1 MRPGLRF
8 PASSNPPPPDS
19 SQRLGYPLPGWV
31 STLFQYMYSRPLRL
45 VHWVLQAVVQ
55 VWQPMHL
62 LRSITIAI
70 WRLDMVAVLRLC
82 VLGSVIAPSL
92 AHYCHV
98 HRGFVGDLVAVPLG
112 AELEMPPAAG
122 QLQGRQHTRHRRVH
136 AHALPELMRLPGM
149 IHHERAG
156 PHARQQLGH
165 RRELTDVIEYAH
177 GIAVAD
183 AARGGVREA
192 EVHVWCAALQ
202 AQHVLVAA
210 PGGMDAPARVRRVEL
225 ERELRGMQRL
235 ARRGHGRA
243 QAQEHLVIDVE
254 RLPPRQRRIGA
265 PQIKLLLEGT
275 VGLVRVQRRGESGV
289 GVEDDKSAKFPLKFY
304 SPHTRWGIHSTWSSN

>member
-1 MRPGLRF
+1 MRPGLRL
-8 PASSNPPPPDS
+8 PASSKPPPPDS

-31 STLFQYMYSRPLRL
+31 STLFQYMYSRPSRM

-70 WRLDMVAVLRLC
+70 WRLDMVAALRLR
-82 VLGSVIAPSL
+82 
-92 AHYCHV
+92 HV
-98 HRGFVGDLVAVPLG
+98 HRGFVGELVTVPFG
-112 AELEMPPAAG
+112 AELEMTPTAG
-122 QLQGRQHTRHRRVH
+122 QFERRQQPRHRRVH

-202 AQHVLVAA
+202 AQHVLVTA

-235 ARRGHGRA
+235 ARRGGGRA
-243 QAQEHLVIDVE
+243 PAPGHPPGGVE
-254 RLPPRQRRIGA
+254 RLPP
-265 PQIKLLLEGT
+265 PP
-275 VGLVRVQRRGESGV
+275 RRGG
-289 GVEDDKSAKFPLKFY
+289 GGRGKK
-304 SPHTRWGIHSTWSSN
+304 HG

>member
-1 MRPGLRF
+1 MRPGLRL
-8 PASSNPPPPDS
+8 PASSKPPPPDS

-70 WRLDMVAVLRLC
+70 WRLDMVAALRLR
-82 VLGSVIAPSL
+82 
-92 AHYCHV
+92 HV
-98 HRGFVGDLVAVPLG
+98 HRGFIGELVAVPLG

-136 AHALPELMRLPGM
+136 AHAFPELMRLPGV

-156 PHARQQLGH
+156 AHARQQLGH

-177 GIAVAD
+177 GVAVAD

-192 EVHVWCAALQ
+192 EVHVRHAALL
-202 AQHVLVAA
+202 AQHVFVGA
-210 PGGMDAPARVRRVEL
+210 PRGMNAPARVWRVEL
-225 ERELRGMQRL
+225 ERELRGVQRL
-235 ARRGHGRA
+235 APGWGGR
-243 QAQEHLVIDVE
+243 
-254 RLPPRQRRIGA
+254 
-265 PQIKLLLEGT
+265 
-275 VGLVRVQRRGESGV
+275 
-289 GVEDDKSAKFPLKFY
+289 
-304 SPHTRWGIHSTWSSN
+304 

>member
-98 HRGFVGDLVAVPLG
+98 HRGFVGELVAVQLG

-122 QLQGRQHTRHRRVH
+122 KLQGRQRTRHRRVH
-136 AHALPELMRLPGM
+136 AHAFPELMRLPGV

-156 PHARQQLGH
+156 AHARQQLGH

-192 EVHVWCAALQ
+192 EVHVRHAALLPQ
-202 AQHVLVAA
+202 DVLVGT
-210 PGGMDAPARVRRVEL
+210 PRGVDAPARVRRVEL
-225 ERELRGMQRL
+225 ERELRGVQRF
-235 ARRGHGRA
+235 ARRGGGRA
-243 QAQEHLVIDVE
+243 PAPGNPLV
-254 RLPPRQRRIGA
+254 
-265 PQIKLLLEGT
+265 
-275 VGLVRVQRRGESGV
+275 
-289 GVEDDKSAKFPLKFY
+289 
-304 SPHTRWGIHSTWSSN
+304 GIE

>member
-1 MRPGLRF
+1 MRPGLRL
-8 PASSNPPPPDS
+8 PASSKPPPPDS
-19 SQRLGYPLPGWV
+19 SQRLGNPLPGWV
-31 STLFQYMYSRPLRL
+31 STLFQYMYSRPSRL
-45 VHWVLQAVVQ
+45 GHPGLQAVVQ

-70 WRLDMVAVLRLC
+70 WRLDMVAALRLR
-82 VLGSVIAPSL
+82 
-92 AHYCHV
+92 HV
-98 HRGFVGDLVAVPLG
+98 HRGFVGELVTVPFG
-112 AELEMPPAAG
+112 AELEMTPTAG
-122 QLQGRQHTRHRRVH
+122 QFERRQQPRHRLVH

-192 EVHVWCAALQ
+192 EVHAWCAALP
-202 AQHVLVAA
+202 AQHVLVTS

-235 ARRGHGRA
+235 ALRGHGRA
-243 QAQEHLVIDVE
+243 QAQEHLVVDVE

-265 PQIKLLLEGT
+265 SQIKML
-275 VGLVRVQRRGESGV
+275 
-289 GVEDDKSAKFPLKFY
+289 
-304 SPHTRWGIHSTWSSN
+304 I